1 MGGSRIGKSSP
12 RIRAYGSYDEL
23 GAHLGVAEA
32 LGRSESADLGQLLL
46 RLEHEL
52 FIVQSELATPPKGTS
67 KTPRV
72 TARHVERLEAEI
84 DHWSTEAGPM
94 TSFVLQRGSP
104 LAAQLHVC
112 RTVARRAER
121 ELWQLHASDPQRPEL
136 LQWANRLSDL
146 LFAVALVA
154 NRRAGITET
163 PPDYD
168 V

>member
-1 MGGSRIGKSSP
+1 MGGSRVGKSSP

-32 LGRSESADLGQLLL
+32 ASRSGPADVGRLLL
-46 RLEHEL
+46 RLQHEL
-52 FIVQSELATPPKGTS
+52 FIVQSELATPASTRGT
-67 KTPRV
+67 TPRV
-72 TARHVERLEAEI
+72 TGTHVQRLETEI
-84 DHWSTEAGPM
+84 DRWSAEAGPM

-104 LAAQLHVC
+104 MAAQLHVC

-121 ELWQLHASDPQRPEL
+121 ELWQLHETEEQRPDL
-136 LQWANRLSDL
+136 LQWANRISDL
-146 LFAVALVA
+146 LFAVALAV
-154 NRRAGITET
+154 NRRAGVPEI

>member
-23 GAHLGVAEA
+23 GAHLGVAET
-32 LGRSESADLGQLLL
+32 LNRSGEADLGQLLL

-52 FIVQSELATPPKGTS
+52 FIVQSELATPSKGATNV
-67 KTPRV
+67 PRV
-72 TARHVERLEAEI
+72 TARHVERLETEI
-84 DHWSTEAGPM
+84 DRWSAAAGPL
-94 TSFVLQRGSP
+94 TSFVLQRGAP
-104 LAAQLHVC
+104 LASQLHVC

-121 ELWQLHASDPQRPEL
+121 ELWQLHEMDPQRPEM

-146 LFAVALVA
+146 LFALALVA
-154 NRRAGITET
+154 NRRAGIPET

>member
-1 MGGSRIGKSSP
+1 MGGSRIRKSSP

-23 GAHLGVAEA
+23 GAHLGVAESVN
-32 LGRSESADLGQLLL
+32 GSDTGDLGQLLR

-52 FIVQSELATPPKGTS
+52 FIVQSELATPPSGES
-67 KTPRV
+67 RTPRV
-72 TARHVERLEAEI
+72 TARHVERLEREI
-84 DHWSTEAGPM
+84 DHWSSEAGAM
-94 TSFVLQRGSP
+94 TSFVLQRGAP

-121 ELWQLHASDPQRPEL
+121 ELLTLHETEPQRPEL

-154 NRRAGITET
+154 NRRAGVAEI